1 MLTSSGMSATNS
13 NWILSRRLLALA
25 WRYRAGCLQVLGIQ
39 VLILVLGLCGLS
51 FWGLGIDYLRQQVG
65 PRTRPMHWPFGWQPP
80 SSWTPV
86 LVVVAIG
93 GAILAFA
100 AVRALLNF
108 SYTVAVNDLT
118 QGRIVVDLRAAVYD
132 KLQRL
137 SFRFFDDHATGAII
151 NRVTGDVQ
159 QTRAFVDGVVIQII
173 IMVLSL
179 TVYLVYMLSLHVKL
193 TFACLATTPVLWLLA
208 AYYSRSLQPEYL
220 RNRELVDGMIRKLAE
235 YIQGIAVIKGFAR
248 EPEVTADFQTANRAV
263 RDQQQKIFWR
273 ISLFGPGISFI
284 TQINIFIALLY
295 GGYLVI
301 RDEFP
306 LGLGLVV
313 FVGLVQQ
320 FSAQVQNLATV
331 NNTALQSLTGA
342 RRVFEILDAPVEIQT
357 PAQPTALPAA
367 RGGRHIRFEH
377 VWFSHIPGDVVLQD
391 VDFEVNA
398 GQRVAI
404 LGATGAGKSS
414 LMSLLPRFYDPTQGR
429 VLLDGID
436 LRQLD
441 LDGLRRNI
449 GTVFQ
454 ESFLFSNTIAANIA
468 FGHPEASREQI
479 ERAATIASAH
489 EFIRQMPKGY
499 DTVLRETGSNL
510 SGGQRQRLA
519 LARAILLDP
528 PILLL
533 DDPTAAVDPQTE
545 QEILEALDN
554 AMRGRTT
561 FLVAH
566 RLSALRGSDFVVVL
580 DGGRVA
586 QVGTQ
591 AELLRVSGHYR
602 QIAELQFSEAVVGE
616 ARREVVP

>member
-1 MLTSSGMSATNS
+1 
-13 NWILSRRLLALA
+13 
-25 WRYRAGCLQVLGIQ
+25 
-39 VLILVLGLCGLS
+39 
-51 FWGLGIDYLRQQVG
+51 
-65 PRTRPMHWPFGWQPP
+65 MHWPFGWQPP
-80 SSWTPV
+80 ASWTPV
-86 LVVVAIG
+86 LLVVAIG
-93 GAILAFA
+93 VAILAFA

-108 SYTVAVNDLT
+108 YYTVAVNDLT

-137 SFRFFDDHATGAII
+137 SFRFFDDNATGAII

-193 TFACLATTPVLWLLA
+193 TLACLATTPVLWLLA

-357 PAQPTALPAA
+357 PARPVVLPAA
-367 RGGRHIRFEH
+367 HGGRHIRFEH
-377 VWFSHIPGDVVLQD
+377 VWFSHIPGAVVLQD
-391 VDFEVNA
+391 VDFAVQA

-468 FGHPEASREQI
+468 FGHPEASRAQI

-545 QEILEALDN
+545 HEILEALAN

-591 AELLRVSGHYR
+591 AELLRVPGHYR
-602 QIAELQFSEAVVGE
+602 QIAELQFSEAG
-616 ARREVVP
+616 

>member
-1 MLTSSGMSATNS
+1 MLTSADVPAVNS
-13 NWILSRRLLALA
+13 NWVLTRRLLALA
-25 WRYRAGCLQVLGIQ
+25 WRYRAGCLKVLGVQI
-39 VLILVLGLCGLS
+39 LILALGLCGLS
-51 FWGLGIDYLRQQVG
+51 FWGLGIDYLRQQVL
-65 PRTRPMHWPFGWQPP
+65 PVARPMHWPFGWQPP
-80 SSWTPV
+80 ASWAPIT
-86 LVVVAIG
+86 VVVAIG
-93 GAILAFA
+93 VAILVFA
-100 AVRALLNF
+100 AIRAVLNF
-108 SYTVAVNDLT
+108 YYTIAINNLT
-118 QGRIVVDLRAAVYD
+118 QGQIVVDLRAAVYD

-137 SFRFFDDHATGAII
+137 SFRFFDDNATGAII

-159 QTRAFVDGVVIQII
+159 QTRSFVDGVVIQLI
-173 IMVLSL
+173 IMTLSL
-179 TVYLVYMLSLHVKL
+179 AVYLTYMLSLHAKL
-193 TFACLATTPVLWLLA
+193 TLACLATTPFLWLIA
-208 AYYSRSLQPEYL
+208 AHYSRALQPQYL
-220 RNRELVDGMIRKLAE
+220 RNRELVDEMIRKLAE

-248 EPEVTADFQTANRAV
+248 EPEVTADFQAANQAV
-263 RDQQQKIFWR
+263 RAQQQKIFWQ
-273 ISLFGPGISFI
+273 ISIFGPGISFI

-301 RDEFP
+301 HDEFP

-320 FSAQVQNLATV
+320 FSGQVQNLATV

-342 RRVFEILDAPVEIQT
+342 KRVFEILDAPVEIQS
-357 PAQPTALPAA
+357 PPQPVKLPAA
-367 RGGRHIRFEH
+367 RTGRSVRFEH
-377 VWFSHIPGDVVLQD
+377 VWFSHIPGEVVLQD
-391 VDFEVNA
+391 VDFAVQA

-429 VLLDGID
+429 VWLDGID

-441 LDGLRRNI
+441 LDALRRNI

-468 FGHPEASREQI
+468 FGHPEASRAQI

-545 QEILEALDN
+545 HEILEALGN

-561 FLVAH
+561 FIVAH
-566 RLSALRGSDFVVVL
+566 RLSAVRQADFVVVL
-580 DGGRVA
+580 DDGRVT
-586 QVGTQ
+586 QIGTP
-591 AELLRVSGHYR
+591 AELLQLPGHYR
-602 QIAELQFSEAVVGE
+602 QIAELQFAEG
-616 ARREVVP
+616 RR

>member
-1 MLTSSGMSATNS
+1 MVTSAGMSAATS
-13 NWILSRRLLALA
+13 NWTLSRRLLAMA

-39 VLILVLGLCGLS
+39 ILILALGLCGLS
-51 FWGLGIDYLRQQVG
+51 FWGLGIDYLRLLLAEK
-65 PRTRPMHWPFGWQPP
+65 PMHWPFGWQPP
-80 SSWTPV
+80 VSWSPV
-86 LVVVAIG
+86 MVVTAIG
-93 GAILAFA
+93 GAILGFA
-100 AVRALLNF
+100 AIRAVLNF
-108 SYTVAVNDLT
+108 YYTVAINDLT

-137 SFRFFDDHATGAII
+137 SFRFFDDNATGAII

-173 IMVLSL
+173 IMALSL
-179 TVYLVYMLSLHVKL
+179 SVYLIYMLSLHVKL
-193 TFACLATTPVLWLLA
+193 TLACLATTPLLWLISA
-208 AYYSRSLQPEYL
+208 HYSRILQPEYL
-220 RNRELVDGMIRKLAE
+220 RNRELMDGMIRKLAE

-248 EPEVTADFQTANRAV
+248 EPEVTADFQAANRAV

-273 ISLFGPGISFI
+273 ISTFAPGISFI
-284 TQINIFIALLY
+284 TQINIFIVLLY

-301 RDEFP
+301 HDQLP

-313 FVGLVQQ
+313 FVGLIQQ
-320 FSAQVQNLATV
+320 FSGQVQNLATV

-342 RRVFEILDAPVEIQT
+342 RRVFEILDAPVEIQSPPNPVT
-357 PAQPTALPAA
+357 MPVSK
-367 RGGRHIRFEH
+367 GGRQIRFEH
-377 VWFSHIPGDVVLQD
+377 VWFSHIPGEVVLQD
-391 VDFEVNA
+391 VDFTVNA

-414 LMSLLPRFYDPTQGR
+414 LMSLVPRFYDPTRGR
-429 VLLDGID
+429 VLLDGVD

-441 LDGLRRNI
+441 LDQLRRNI

-468 FGHPEASREQI
+468 FGHPEASRDQI
-479 ERAATIASAH
+479 QRAATIASAH
-489 EFIRQMPKGY
+489 EFIMQMPKGY

-533 DDPTAAVDPQTE
+533 DDPTASVDSQTE
-545 QEILEALDN
+545 HEILEALDN

-561 FLVAH
+561 FMVAH
-566 RLSALRGSDFVVVL
+566 RLSALRRSDFVVVL
-580 DGGRVA
+580 DEGRVT
-586 QVGTQ
+586 QIGTQ
-591 AELLRVSGHYR
+591 AELLRLPGHYR
-602 QIAELQFSEAVVGE
+602 QIAELQVAEGVAG
-616 ARREVVP
+616 

>member
-1 MLTSSGMSATNS
+1 MVTSAGMSAATS
-13 NWILSRRLLALA
+13 NWTLSRRLLAMA

-39 VLILVLGLCGLS
+39 ILILALGLCGLS
-51 FWGLGIDYLRQQVG
+51 FWGLGIDYLRLLLAEK
-65 PRTRPMHWPFGWQPP
+65 PMHWPFGWQPP
-80 SSWTPV
+80 VSWSPV
-86 LVVVAIG
+86 MVVTAIG
-93 GAILAFA
+93 GAILGFA
-100 AVRALLNF
+100 AIRAVLNF
-108 SYTVAVNDLT
+108 YYTVAINDLT

-137 SFRFFDDHATGAII
+137 SFRFFDDNATGAII

-173 IMVLSL
+173 IMALSL
-179 TVYLVYMLSLHVKL
+179 SVYLIYMLSLHVKL
-193 TFACLATTPVLWLLA
+193 TLACLATTPLLWLISA
-208 AYYSRSLQPEYL
+208 HYSRILQPEYL
-220 RNRELVDGMIRKLAE
+220 RNRELMDGMIRKLAE

-248 EPEVTADFQTANRAV
+248 EPEVTADFQAANRAV

-273 ISLFGPGISFI
+273 ISTFAPGISFI
-284 TQINIFIALLY
+284 TQINIFIVLLY

-301 RDEFP
+301 HDQLP

-313 FVGLVQQ
+313 FVGLIQQ
-320 FSAQVQNLATV
+320 FSGQVQNLATV

-342 RRVFEILDAPVEIQT
+342 RRVFEILDAPVEIQSPPNPVT
-357 PAQPTALPAA
+357 MPVSK
-367 RGGRHIRFEH
+367 GGRQIRFEH
-377 VWFSHIPGDVVLQD
+377 VWFSHIPGEVVLQD
-391 VDFEVNA
+391 VDFTVNA

-414 LMSLLPRFYDPTQGR
+414 LMSLVPRFYDPTRGR
-429 VLLDGID
+429 VLLDGVD

-441 LDGLRRNI
+441 LDQLRRNI

-468 FGHPEASREQI
+468 FGHPEASRDQI
-479 ERAATIASAH
+479 QRAATIASAH
-489 EFIRQMPKGY
+489 EFIMQMPKGY

-533 DDPTAAVDPQTE
+533 DDPTASVDSQTE
-545 QEILEALDN
+545 HEILEALDN

-561 FLVAH
+561 FMVAH
-566 RLSALRGSDFVVVL
+566 RLSALRRSDFVVVL
-580 DGGRVA
+580 DEGRVT
-586 QVGTQ
+586 QIGTQ
-591 AELLRVSGHYR
+591 AELLRLPGHYR
-602 QIAELQFSEAVVGE
+602 QIAELQFAEGVAG
-616 ARREVVP
+616 